1 MDSENNIYDIDY
13 IIVTG
18 RDHDEL
24 ENIVRR
30 QIGKGYEPIGG
41 IAIKVQKYRVDD
53 HKYNTAYM
61 RSDIDKFYQSMI
73 RKTRKEI
80 IKEKKRI

>member
-41 IAIKVQKYRVDD
+41 IAIKVQKYRVEDNS
-53 HKYNTAYM
+53 YNTSYIK
-61 RSDIDKFYQSMI
+61 SDIDKFYQSMI